1 MMTDRG
7 GEADPAEPE
16 TSRTSKRDLTRREA
30 LGAGLAF
37 SGAVAFRR
45 PLSRLGSVVERAAS
59 IAPRGA
65 DLEAI
70 EHVVFVMQENRSFDH
85 YFGTYRG
92 VRGFDDHRAGLSPFA
107 QPVPGSS
114 RQVLPYHLD
123 RATLQAQC
131 AGSADI
137 PIHDWRP
144 QHESW
149 AHGRMDQFVATH
161 ARFDGEA
168 QAPLV
173 MGYFERSDLSF
184 YYALADAFTICDA
197 YHCSVIGPTMPNRLY
212 SLSATIDPTGAN
224 GGPVLSTPS
233 ISGLES
239 AQAVGSVRWPTMP
252 EALSDHGVSWKVYQ
266 QPGTSVGPDQRH
278 NLSLAFNALLY
289 FEQYLA
295 DPNSTLYQQ
304 AFLPVWP
311 TEFMADVSGDTL
323 PQVSWILPPLV
334 DSEHPSAAPANGE
347 GHVSKII
354 QALVAQP
361 DLWAKTVVVVTF
373 DENGGFFDHVAP
385 PTPPPGTTGEY
396 VSDIDLV
403 SAAHGIAGPIGLGF
417 RVPTLIVSPFSRG
430 GYVNSDVF
438 DHTSLLRL
446 LETRFGV
453 PVPNLTRWR
462 RATAGDLTSTLD
474 LGAPDVSVPALPA
487 APIDGPTLAQACPD
501 NDSDLG
507 FLDSAPGLSVP
518 LERLLPHQEPGTA
531 RRR

>member
-1 MMTDRG
+1 M
-7 GEADPAEPE
+7 ADHEGNRAGRRSKAE
-16 TSRTSKRDLTRREA
+16 LTRREA
-30 LGAGLAF
+30 LAAGLAI
-37 SGAVAFRR
+37 SGSVAFGGTLRR
-45 PLSRLGSVVERAAS
+45 VGPIVDRAAS
-59 IAPRGA
+59 IAPRGT

-85 YFGTYRG
+85 YFGTYPG
-92 VRGFDDHRAGLSPFA
+92 VRGFDDHHGSLAPFA
-107 QPVPGSS
+107 QSVPGSS

-131 AGSADI
+131 AGNVDI

-161 ARFDGEA
+161 TRFDGDA

-173 MGYFERSDLSF
+173 MGYFERSDLPF

-212 SLSATIDPTGAN
+212 SLSATIDPSGAD
-224 GGPVLSTPS
+224 GGPVLSTPDL
-233 ISGLES
+233 GGP
-239 AQAVGSVRWPTMP
+239 QAAEALGSVKWPTMP
-252 EALSDHGVSWKVYQ
+252 EALLDHGVSWKVYQ
-266 QPGTSVGPDQRH
+266 EPGSSVGPDQRH

-311 TEFMADVSGDTL
+311 DEFLADVSGNTL
-323 PQVSWILPPLV
+323 PEVSWILPPLI
-334 DSEHPSAAPANGE
+334 DSEHPSSAPANGE

-354 QALVAQP
+354 QALIAQP
-361 DLWAKTVVVVTF
+361 EVWAKTVVVVTF

-385 PTPPPGTTGEY
+385 PVAPAGTAGEY
-396 VSDIDLV
+396 VTDRHLPSP
-403 SAAHGIAGPIGLGF
+403 AHGIKGPIGLGF

-453 PVPNLTRWR
+453 PIPNLTSWR
-462 RATAGDLTSTLD
+462 RHTVGDLTSTLD
-474 LGAPDVSVPALPA
+474 LGAPDVSVPTLPA
-487 APIDGPTLAQACPD
+487 APIDSPTLAQACPD
-501 NDSDLG
+501 NQSDVG
-507 FLDSAPGLSVP
+507 FLDAAPGLKP
-518 LERLLPHQEPGTA
+518 PDELHLPRQEPGRA